1 MRSNVSTRPSSLSP
15 HTWILPLLIAIYCVL
30 AGLLIFRVPLGQAP
44 DEGAHMEYVRYLI
57 EHRELP
63 FFDRRVP
70 KTDDPVLRG
79 GNGPGFEFHQPP
91 LYYIVS
97 AIASAPFFGE
107 AQFYAS
113 RFVSLICGALCLLLL
128 WRGVRALWP
137 ESPQLAILATGFAAL
152 WPLHINIGAMANND
166 AMAGLFAAW
175 VFERI
180 AQIASRGWKNSD
192 ALWLGLAS
200 GLGLSSKSTGL
211 VLMIVVVG
219 AAFVFARSRVLES
232 DEKPSIL
239 SPLGVLVVALVVCA
253 PWMIRNQNL
262 YGDALAL
269 GAVSERFQ
277 FIGSRVQNFAGL
289 ETGIYPRALVL
300 ILFSTFWGV
309 FGGPNTALQ
318 MLNPFGRRAGQI
330 AQQSALTQTVTPLLM
345 AICALMMVF
354 AVWGCVRSLHYWKEA
369 PTGRRTAVLFWLL
382 GALFVFAAWAQFN
395 TIQFQAQARY
405 LHPAL
410 LPITLIFARGW
421 MEIFSGRAL
430 KIVTGIFAVT
440 LLLITLWNAFGWRT
454 LV

>member
-1 MRSNVSTRPSSLSP
+1 MPNNVSTHIAPPR
-15 HTWILPLLIAIYCVL
+15 WVLPLIITVYCAL
-30 AGLLIFRVPLGQAP
+30 TALLIVRVPLGAAP
-44 DEGAHMEYVRYLI
+44 DEPAHMEYVRYLI
-57 EHRELP
+57 EHRALP

-70 KTDDPVLRG
+70 QTDDPVLRG

-91 LYYIVS
+91 LYYVTS
-97 AIASAPFFGE
+97 AVASAPFTGD
-107 AQFYAS
+107 AQYFAS
-113 RFVSLICGALCLLLL
+113 RFVSLVCGALCLLLL

-137 ESPQLAILATGFAAL
+137 ESPQLAIGATGFAAL

-166 AMAGLFAAW
+166 AMAGVFAAW

-180 AQIASRGWKNSD
+180 AQIASRGWRNND

-200 GLGLSSKSTGL
+200 GLGLSSKSTSL
-211 VLMIVVVG
+211 VLMIVAVS
-219 AAFVFARSRVLES
+219 AALVFARSRVLTS
-232 DEKPSIL
+232 DEKSPSPVFAAL
-239 SPLGVLVVALVVCA
+239 SVLIIALLVCA

-262 YGDALAL
+262 YGDVLAL

-289 ETGIYPRALVL
+289 ETGVYTRALALV
-300 ILFSTFWGV
+300 LFSTFWGI
-309 FGGPNTALQ
+309 FGGPNTTLQ
-318 MLNPFGRRAGQI
+318 MLNPFGEKAGQI

-345 AICALMMVF
+345 AVCALMTVF
-354 AVWGCVRSLHYWKEA
+354 ALWGCVRSLRDWNEA
-369 PTGRRTAVLFWLL
+369 PKARRTAVIFWLL
-382 GALFVFAAWAQFN
+382 GAFFVFAAWAQFN

-410 LPITLIFARGW
+410 LPMSLIFARGW
-421 MEIFSGRAL
+421 VEIFPPRAL
-430 KIVTGIFAVT
+430 KIAAGIFAFA